1 VSAEAVT
8 AAAAEAGA
16 APSRRAL
23 SSQQGARRVAVAPAE
38 ARRVRC
44 GSF

>member
-1 VSAEAVT
+1 VT
-8 AAAAEAGA
+8 AAAAAEAGA

-23 SSQQGARRVAVAPAE
+23 SSQQGARRVAPEE